1 MRNLRRRPPSEKA
14 AELKAIRE
22 ANAHK
27 KAETPPTVAPVA
39 SEAVVATG
47 TVTTA
52 KKSVDEAVAQRKH
65 GEKVVDMT
73 EDEVDAEWAR
83 LNEETPADNIEVPD
97 PMKIIYRTTTRRVIG
112 TTLVG
117 AIFGPT

>member
-1 MRNLRRRPPSEKA
+1 
-14 AELKAIRE
+14 
-22 ANAHK
+22 
-27 KAETPPTVAPVA
+27 
-39 SEAVVATG
+39 
-47 TVTTA
+47 
-52 KKSVDEAVAQRKH
+52 
-65 GEKVVDMT
+65 MT